1 MSEPMVELADLSEE
15 QLAVD
20 PRVGMLRIA
29 FEFLLQQQYFGA
41 AATMVAEHLAHIHR
55 IEATENSGN
64 LSVPSVKTAASIWR
78 REVKGFKHWFG
89 ANDDATI
96 AGLMQQLA
104 DKGIQQF
111 VAELAVELQVNR
123 PESQVQDA

>member
-1 MSEPMVELADLSEE
+1 MTEPMTELADLSDE
-15 QLAVD
+15 QLAID

-29 FEFLLQQQYFGA
+29 FEFLIQQQYFGA

-55 IEATENSGN
+55 IEAAENSGN

-78 REVKGFKHWFG
+78 REVKGFKHWYG

-96 AGLMQQLA
+96 ARLMQNLT

-111 VAELAVELQVNR
+111 VAELEVELQVNR
-123 PESQVQDA
+123 PGEPG